1 MYKKTNGRNEIH
13 LKTLEP
19 RCALSSLCVCM
30 PSSLTTNM
38 KKNIEAKLH
47 THTRCIVCD
56 ADDEYKYTD
65 NNTSEKRKTER

>member
-1 MYKKTNGRNEIH
+1 
-13 LKTLEP
+13 
-19 RCALSSLCVCM
+19 M

-38 KKNIEAKLH
+38 KRNIEAKLH

-65 NNTSEKRKTER
+65 NNTSEKKKDRKIEVYISIGRDGQTADDRI